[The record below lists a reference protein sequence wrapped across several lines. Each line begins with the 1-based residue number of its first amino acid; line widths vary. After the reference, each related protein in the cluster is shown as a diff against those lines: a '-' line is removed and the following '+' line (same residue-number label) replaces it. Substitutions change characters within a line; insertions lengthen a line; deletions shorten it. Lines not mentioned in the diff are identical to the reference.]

1 MDMHSAIRES
11 CNVFFYN
18 VGIEVGAEDLARVA
32 RKFGLGKVTGIDL
45 LNEKEG
51 LVPNDAWKQSV
62 LREPWYKGETPPLSI
77 GQGYL
82 NVTPIQVVHMINIL
96 VNQGLSVPP
105 KLHARPAQPRKFLDP
120 PQVRR
125 PRTSHDFENPFP
137 LDLPLPYFPGF
148 QD

>member
-1 MDMHSAIRES
+1 MDLHSAIRES

-62 LREPWYKGETPPLSI
+62 LRLSLI
-77 GQGYL
+77 H
-82 NVTPIQVVHMINIL
+82 I
-96 VNQGLSVPP
+96 
-105 KLHARPAQPRKFLDP
+105 
-120 PQVRR
+120 
-125 PRTSHDFENPFP
+125 
-137 LDLPLPYFPGF
+137 
-148 QD
+148 